1 MDGLL
6 AALERS
12 GGYAALNGLILV
24 GVFWLA
30 RHQISEQV
38 KRSREREVET
48 TAHHSEEIRRVIE
61 FLDREGQNAAD
72 HRSDKTQ
79 LIAIV
84 QANTESQTALAE
96 LVRASIEMQRQ
107 TNERLIELDKHLTI
121 EHAARKE
128 GQS

>member
-1 MDGLL
+1 LDGLL
-6 AALERS
+6 GALERS

-38 KRSREREVET
+38 KRSREREVEA
-48 TAHHSEEIRRVIE
+48 TAHHADEMRRVIE

-84 QANTESQTALAE
+84 QANTESMTALAE

-107 TNERLIELDKHLTI
+107 TNERLIALDKYLST
-121 EHAARKE
+121 RDE
-128 GQS
+128 GMKS